1 MTWTRSS
8 SFLACVPSACYSF
21 HYIASALFSA
31 LPAPFKAVV
40 ACAGLRLLCCA
51 LLFDAS
57 VSPRLVRSLS
67 SLVWFGYGLTPPMD
81 LIPHLN
87 NQVLLVLAREF
98 PSCDA
103 DFPNQLRQKCHGS
116 LNSTP
121 PRPTSPLSLSLILFY
136 SHIIELLS
144 YS

>member
-1 MTWTRSS
+1 MDAQLLFSCMCPLSKLLFSS
-8 SFLACVPSACYSF
+8 
-21 HYIASALFSA
+21 SALFSA
-31 LPAPFKAVV
+31 LPALFEALV
-40 ACAGLRLLCCA
+40 ACAVLRLLCCA

-57 VSPRLVRSLS
+57 VSSRLVRSLS

-103 DFPNQLRQKCHGS
+103 DFQI
-116 LNSTP
+116 NSAKNAMD
-121 PRPTSPLSLSLILFY
+121 L
-136 SHIIELLS
+136 
-144 YS
+144 